1 MRALMTKRI
10 LVVEEDDLQR
20 EIVSLMLE
28 DSDCELHLVDSSQQ
42 AMDEIQLHEFDV
54 IVMEVA
60 MPHDGAYAAAAM
72 RQCLADKTTQFIA
85 AGAKNFHR
93 HAKQWAR
100 FGFNDCLSKPFLTPD
115 LERLVA

>member
-1 MRALMTKRI
+1 MTKRI

-42 AMDEIQLHEFDV
+42 AMDKIQQQEFDL
-54 IVMEVA
+54 IVMQVA
-60 MPHDGAYAAAAM
+60 MPHDGAYVAAAM
-72 RQCLADKTTQFIA
+72 RQTLADKATQFVA
-85 AGAKNFHR
+85 SGAKNFKR
-93 HAKQWAR
+93 HAKQWAK
-100 FGFNDCLSKPFLTPD
+100 FGFDDCLAKPFLGPE